1 LDADLGVKWRAYS
14 HAWLEIV
21 KRLEKNWLHAFEI
34 PPAKWEEIIAGAFH
48 EAGYDEVVLTP
59 RSGDF
64 GRDVIAVKHG
74 VGCIKII
81 GSVKAYGRGRLV
93 RHDDVRALLG
103 VMSGESNTSKG
114 VITTTSDFEPKIRT
128 DPFIKPFLPTRLEL
142 LNGAELQKWLMK
154 LAEKK

>member
-1 LDADLGVKWRAYS
+1 LAAPYRPSAG
-14 HAWLEIV
+14 
-21 KRLEKNWLHAFEI
+21 F
-34 PPAKWEEIIAGAFH
+34 AGAFH

-64 GRDVIAVKHG
+64 GRDVIAFKHG

-81 GSVKAYGRGRLV
+81 GSVKAYGQGRLV

-103 VMSGESNTSKG
+103 VLSGESNTSKG
-114 VITTTSDFEPKIRT
+114 IITTTSDFAPTIRT
-128 DPFIKPFLPTRLEL
+128 DPFIKLFLPTRLDL